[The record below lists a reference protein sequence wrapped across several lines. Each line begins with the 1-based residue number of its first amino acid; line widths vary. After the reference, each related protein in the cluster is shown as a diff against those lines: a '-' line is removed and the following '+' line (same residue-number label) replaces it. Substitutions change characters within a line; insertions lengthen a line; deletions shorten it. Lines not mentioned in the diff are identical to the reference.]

1 MISKKP
7 FPVLAAPRYW
17 SSGLVFLFGLAV
29 SGNAIAYKVERVC
42 EMTEPTGKKPA
53 TKVCKT
59 LLVRTDAGAGK
70 EEKKEAKKEE
80 KPAAGH
86 H

>member
-1 MISKKP
+1 MHLNLSAPP
-7 FPVLAAPRYW
+7 FRP
-17 SSGLVFLFGLAV
+17 GLGLLSLCVWVAGV
-29 SGNAIAYKVERVC
+29 ATGTPAWAYKVERVC
-42 EMTEPTGKKPA
+42 ETTEATGKKPA

-59 LLVRTDAGAGK
+59 LLVKPGADNKDAKK
-70 EEKKEAKKEE
+70 EEKKEE

>member
-1 MISKKP
+1 MHVKLS
-7 FPVLAAPRYW
+7 
-17 SSGLVFLFGLAV
+17 FLFFRPSVGLLSFLFLLVGLFTSA
-29 SGNAIAYKVERVC
+29 NALAYKVERVC
-42 EMTEPTGKKPA
+42 EMKEPTAKKPA

-59 LLVRTDAGAGK
+59 VLVKPGAEGKADKK
-70 EEKKEAKKEE
+70 EEKKEE